1 MVEKEY
7 KMAPDG
13 KNSGLAIRE
22 WVKKHYPEITIEDEI
37 ILNCELV
44 PQNIIDAEQEYYCE
58 DGKEY
63 NVPKYIDQFNK
74 RITPLLVC
82 FSREIRG
89 KILITNPKDRDYFTD
104 EQCQLVSGEPNKPGD
119 QDTYE
124 ALMTMDDR
132 EIRFWMAHPEWDI
145 PFLKECG
152 MDWDAIVKDY
162 NERMEREK
170 ELGINKIREA
180 FDKALDNMS
189 GDDYTSLIEDNVLP
203 SSMAKFVVID
213 QNSGDIMAKDYPDI
227 KISSISDIIDY
238 RYQKNL
244 IGNSIDE
251 DNQGAE

>member
-1 MVEKEY
+1 
-7 KMAPDG
+7 
-13 KNSGLAIRE
+13 
-22 WVKKHYPEITIEDEI
+22 
-37 ILNCELV
+37 
-44 PQNIIDAEQEYYCE
+44 
-58 DGKEY
+58 
-63 NVPKYIDQFNK
+63 
-74 RITPLLVC
+74 
-82 FSREIRG
+82 
-89 KILITNPKDRDYFTD
+89 
-104 EQCQLVSGEPNKPGD
+104 
-119 QDTYE
+119 
-124 ALMTMDDR
+124 
-132 EIRFWMAHPEWDI
+132 
-145 PFLKECG
+145 

-251 DNQGAE
+251 DNQEAE